1 MTMPTPA
8 EDAALSAFIDAAT
21 SDDDPGYP
29 HGTAFIPWQQAPETD
44 HVLWRYLHEGRP
56 AVIVGTND
64 VEMLIEPLRVSPLGR
79 LRNGPATPGDRAGLL
94 SLQGSTA
101 GPRCATSSSRD
112 RAACAGK
119 AGPRYG
125 LTHARRNCADIWLRR
140 ERPPCG
146 DDHPPRRTPS

>member
-79 LRNGPATPGDRAGLL
+79 LRNELLRRVTVRVSYRYKEAPPARDVPPVRAEIGRHALEKLAPATA
-94 SLQGSTA
+94 
-101 GPRCATSSSRD
+101 
-112 RAACAGK
+112 
-119 AGPRYG
+119 
-125 LTHARRNCADIWLRR
+125 
-140 ERPPCG
+140 
-146 DDHPPRRTPS
+146 